1 MYHHSHQLRIRYS
14 ETDQMGY
21 VYYGNYAAFLELGRV
36 ETLRSLGISYK
47 SLEDQG
53 VMLPVVHFSINYRA
67 PAKYDDLIV
76 VKTTIT
82 QMPTAKILFDYGV
95 LNAEGKLLADAHT
108 VLVFMDEVSRR
119 PMKCPEAIITA
130 LQPYY
135 SDVPPSL
142 A

>member
-47 SLEDQG
+47 SLEEKG
-53 VMLPVVHFSINYRA
+53 VMLPVVHFSINYKS

-82 QMPTAKILFDYGV
+82 QMPTAKILFDYEV
-95 LNAEGKLLADAHT
+95 LSAEGNLLADAHT
-108 VLVFMDEVSRR
+108 MLVFMDDSTRR
-119 PMKCPEAIITA
+119 PIKCPEAIISA
-130 LQPYY
+130 LQAYY
-135 SDVPPSL
+135 SDEPPTL